1 MSTFF
6 VAFAAEAGA
15 APPPPEVAQA
25 EPPLS
30 TSRRPRPSLRSGSR
44 DHQMGHGS
52 GALWHSI
59 LSGLEEGHATGKNSA
74 TSGAGL
80 RPDKLDGVHAPFTV
94 ASSGVHVPADAARA
108 PMVGGSGRRGPPRFA
123 PEAGP
128 VLAAFEAKLLQAPG
142 THAHFP
148 PRSSTAQPA
157 ASEPGAT
164 TQFVSRTFSEPMIVK
179 DAIEAGGVPEE

>member
-1 MSTFF
+1 
-6 VAFAAEAGA
+6 
-15 APPPPEVAQA
+15 
-25 EPPLS
+25 
-30 TSRRPRPSLRSGSR
+30 
-44 DHQMGHGS
+44 MGHGS

-80 RPDKLDGVHAPFTV
+80 GPDKLDGVHAPFPA
-94 ASSGVHVPADAARA
+94 ASSDVHVPADAARA

-128 VLAAFEAKLLQAPG
+128 VLAALEAKLLQAPG

-148 PRSSTAQPA
+148 PRSSSITQPA
-157 ASEPGAT
+157 SAEPGAT
-164 TQFVSRTFSEPMIVK
+164 TQFVSRTSSQPVA
-179 DAIEAGGVPEE
+179 DAIEGADGVIG